1 MTCRMLK
8 TRVDVGFFE
17 VGKVLEDLLGRH
29 PAGKISS
36 TSLTV
41 IRIPR
46 IVRFSTAHVRFDRD
60 RIDLHVPLL

>member
-1 MTCRMLK
+1 MLK
-8 TRVDVGFFE
+8 ARVDVGFFE

-46 IVRFSTAHVRFDRD
+46 IVGSAAHTSGLIVIGSICMCLFYKN
-60 RIDLHVPLL
+60 L